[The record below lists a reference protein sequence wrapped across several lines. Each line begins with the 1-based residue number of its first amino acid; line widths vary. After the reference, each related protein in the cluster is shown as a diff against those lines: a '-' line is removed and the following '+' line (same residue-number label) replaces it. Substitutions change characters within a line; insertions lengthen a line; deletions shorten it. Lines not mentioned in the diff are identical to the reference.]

1 MEFEWDESKNKTN
14 QAKHG
19 ISFEEAAEVFD
30 YPMYETVD
38 TRADYGETRYIGIGR
53 NQYFVILTLVYTEQ
67 GEAIR
72 IISARRA
79 TKEERKLY
87 YDYYTQTER

>member
-1 MEFEWDESKNKTN
+1 MEFEWDESKNKAN

-38 TRADYGETRYIGIGR
+38 T
-53 NQYFVILTLVYTEQ
+53 L
-67 GEAIR
+67 
-72 IISARRA
+72 
-79 TKEERKLY
+79 
-87 YDYYTQTER
+87 

>member
-1 MEFEWDESKNKTN
+1 MKFEWDEQKNKAN

-19 ISFEEAAEVFD
+19 ISFEEAAEIFD

-38 TRADYGETRYIGIGR
+38 TRADYGETRVVAIGR
-53 NQYFVILTLVYTEQ
+53 NQYFVFLTVVYTER

-79 TKEERKLY
+79 TKQEKKLY
-87 YDYYTQTER
+87 YD